1 MIRLPHLPSSDM
13 SLGGRAFIQSI
24 LTLNDH
30 TEPVLG
36 GYRGPRV
43 CGGL

>member
-1 MIRLPHLPSSDM
+1 MTT

-24 LTLNDH
+24 LMRSDLM
-30 TEPVLG
+30 EPVLG

-43 CGGL
+43 FGGL